1 MNFLLALLVAAVA
14 VASPS
19 CPPWAQPSRSQSSA
33 ACRCLPGDKC
43 WPSASTWEAFNA
55 TIGGR
60 LIATVPLAAPC
71 HGSALSSSACAALRA
86 SWFTPNVHTESPSSI
101 MAPYFT
107 NNSCNPFL
115 PPEAPCIVGSYVSY
129 TVNVSEPL
137 DISRTIWF
145 ATYFNIRLVIKNT
158 GHDYNGKSTGAGA
171 IGIWTHHLKTL
182 AIIDYRSANYTG
194 KAIRVGAGVQ
204 MMDAYSLASAN
215 RLAIVGGEASTVGYA
230 GGYTQGAGHSS
241 LASRYGLAAD
251 QVLEW
256 ELVDGRGRI
265 LKATPS
271 LNPDLYWALSGGGGG
286 TYGVVTSMT
295 SKAYPDVPVVGAKI
309 AFTNAGITQDR
320 FYELMSVF
328 QASLPDMVDAGA
340 MAIWFFNSTFFSL
353 SPLTAPGLKPEK
365 VEQLLS
371 PLRKQLKAFNVP
383 HAYSV
388 ETFPGYLPQFKAQIT
403 PTPVGVG
410 QYGARFIP
418 RSVVQEKNV
427 ELTAAYRYMVEHGA
441 LVAGLGIKVSH
452 SVTGNVWNSV
462 NPAWRDTLI
471 HNVIQTP
478 YNYTAPLSDMKK
490 AQDQI
495 THDLLPPLERLTP
508 GGGAYMNEG
517 DWQQPDWQ
525 HVFYGSNYA
534 ALAAIKNTYDP
545 FHAFY
550 ATTAVGSEYWAPQ
563 ADGRLCKT

>member
-1 MNFLLALLVAAVA
+1 MHPLLALLLAAVA
-14 VASPS
+14 IASPS
-19 CPPWAQPSRSQSSA
+19 RPPWTQPSRAQPSA

-43 WPSASTWEAFNA
+43 WPSPSTWEAFNA

-71 HGSALSSSACAALRA
+71 HGSAPSSSACAALRA
-86 SWFTPNVHTESPSSI
+86 SWFTPQLHMESPSSI

-115 PPEAPCIVGSYVSY
+115 PPDAPCIIGSYVSY
-129 TVNVSEPL
+129 SVNVSEPL
-137 DISRTIWF
+137 HVSRTIWF

-158 GHDYNGKSTGAGA
+158 GHDFSGKSTGAGA
-171 IGIWTHHLKTL
+171 IAVWTHNLKAS
-182 AIIDYRSANYTG
+182 AIVDYHSTNYTG

-215 RLAIVGGEASTVGYA
+215 RLAIVGGGASTVGYA
-230 GGYTQGAGHSS
+230 GGYTQGAGHSP

-265 LKATPS
+265 LKAS
-271 LNPDLYWALSGGGGG
+271 SSVNPDLYWALSGGGGG

-295 SKAYPDVPVVGAKI
+295 SKAHPDVPVVGAQI
-309 AFTNAGITQDR
+309 AFTNAGITQHR
-320 FYELMSVF
+320 FYHLMSVF
-328 QASLPDMVDAGA
+328 QQSLPAMVDAGA

-353 SPLTAPGLKPEK
+353 SPLTAPGLSPQK

-371 PLRKQLKAFNVP
+371 PLRKQLQAFNVS

-388 ETFPGYLPQFKAQIT
+388 ESFPGHLPQFKAQVA
-403 PTPVGVG
+403 PTPIGVG

-418 RSVVQEKNV
+418 RSVVQHKNA
-427 ELTAAYRYMVEHGA
+427 ELTAAYRYMVERGA
-441 LVAGLGIKVSH
+441 FVAGLGLNVSK
-452 SVTGNVWNSV
+452 SVAGNVWNSV
-462 NPAWRDTLI
+462 NPAWRDALI
-471 HNVIQTP
+471 HTVIQTP

-495 THDLLPPLERLTP
+495 TNDLLPQLERLTP

-525 HVFYGSNYA
+525 RVFYGNNYA

-545 FHAFY
+545 FHVFY
-550 ATTAVGSEYWAPQ
+550 ATAAVGSEYWVPQ
-563 ADGRLCKT
+563 ADGRLCKA